1 MTEGL
6 TQKQANIY
14 NAIMKYKIE
23 NGYPPTLN
31 ELGETLNKSVGA
43 VRHGL
48 RILKRKKF
56 IEAQDYKSRT
66 IKVIK

>member
-6 TQKQANIY
+6 TQKQADIY
-14 NAIMKYKIE
+14 NLIVKYKIE
-23 NGYPPTLN
+23 NGYAPTLT
-31 ELGETLNKSVGA
+31 ELCELSNKSIGA
-43 VRHGL
+43 IQSII